1 MKKLITALLTV
12 CVIFTTTST
21 ITNASP
27 ETDKNKTQLIQV
39 SDKLKNLNEELSKTS
54 AEINDLQSKISTNE
68 ASIAEHK
75 RQIEIAEEKI
85 NSLKD
90 DINENQKILSIRLRE
105 MYKNNGFTAVN
116 YISFLFESSSLSD
129 LIDRVTACNEI
140 IKKDTKLI
148 NTLNK
153 QVTEES
159 NSKDTIS
166 IKKKELENLNSET
179 KNKLSEVNDK
189 KAAQLE
195 IQQKLEAEKAN
206 LTETITKNEMALIN
220 NDINTINTSTSYNS
234 VNIAINNIKN
244 TIPQIT
250 MQSVIDAAN
259 SAIKK
264 GKDKLPTLT
273 KGPESNSVSDSGSLS
288 LSSYKIVA
296 TYSMEAT
303 AYTSTASEPLTASG
317 TKPVRNPSGF
327 STIAVDPKVIPLG
340 SLVYV
345 HGYGFAKATDTGSA
359 INGMIIDVYMN
370 SEQECRAWG
379 RKYNV
384 TVNVLG

>member
-1 MKKLITALLTV
+1 MRKLITALLTV
-12 CVIFTTTST
+12 CVIFTSTST

-27 ETDKNKTQLIQV
+27 ETDTSKTQLVEV

-75 RQIEIAEEKI
+75 KQIEIAEEKI

-90 DINENQKILSIRLRE
+90 NISENERILSKRLRE

-153 QVTEES
+153 QVTEQN

-166 IKKKELENLNSET
+166 IKKKELENLNTET
-179 KNKLSEVNDK
+179 RSKLAEVNDK
-189 KAAQLE
+189 KAAQIE
-195 IQQKLEAEKAN
+195 IQQKLEEEKSN
-206 LTETITKNEMALIN
+206 LIETITKNEMALIS
-220 NDINTINTSTSYNS
+220 NDINTINTSTNYNS
-234 VNIAINNIKN
+234 VNIAIINIKS

-250 MQSVIDAAN
+250 IQSVIDAAN
-259 SAIKK
+259 NAIKK
-264 GKDKLPTLT
+264 GEERLPTLT
-273 KGPESNSVSDSGSLS
+273 KGSESTSSSLS
-288 LSSYKIVA
+288 LSSYKIIA

-303 AYTSTASEPLTASG
+303 AYTSTAAEPTTATGSR
-317 TKPVRNPSGF
+317 PVHNPSGF
-327 STIAVDPKVIPLG
+327 STIAVDPNIIPLN

-359 INGMIIDVYMN
+359 IKGMIIDVYFN
-370 SEQECRAWG
+370 TENECVAWG
-379 RKYNV
+379 RKSNV
-384 TVNVLG
+384 RVDVLG

>member
-179 KNKLSEVNDK
+179 KNKLSESCT
-189 KAAQLE
+189 AR
-195 IQQKLEAEKAN
+195 
-206 LTETITKNEMALIN
+206 
-220 NDINTINTSTSYNS
+220 
-234 VNIAINNIKN
+234 
-244 TIPQIT
+244 
-250 MQSVIDAAN
+250 N
-259 SAIKK
+259 SAK
-264 GKDKLPTLT
+264 
-273 KGPESNSVSDSGSLS
+273 
-288 LSSYKIVA
+288 
-296 TYSMEAT
+296 
-303 AYTSTASEPLTASG
+303 
-317 TKPVRNPSGF
+317 VRS
-327 STIAVDPKVIPLG
+327 
-340 SLVYV
+340 
-345 HGYGFAKATDTGSA
+345 
-359 INGMIIDVYMN
+359 
-370 SEQECRAWG
+370 
-379 RKYNV
+379 RKS
-384 TVNVLG
+384 

>member
-1 MKKLITALLTV
+1 
-12 CVIFTTTST
+12 
-21 ITNASP
+21 
-27 ETDKNKTQLIQV
+27 
-39 SDKLKNLNEELSKTS
+39 
-54 AEINDLQSKISTNE
+54 
-68 ASIAEHK
+68 
-75 RQIEIAEEKI
+75 
-85 NSLKD
+85 
-90 DINENQKILSIRLRE
+90 

>member
-1 MKKLITALLTV
+1 MRKLITALLTV
-12 CVIFTTTST
+12 CVIFTSTST

-27 ETDKNKTQLIQV
+27 ETDTSKTQLVEV

-75 RQIEIAEEKI
+75 KQIEIAEEKI

-90 DINENQKILSIRLRE
+90 NISENERILSKRLRE

-153 QVTEES
+153 QVTEQN

-166 IKKKELENLNSET
+166 IKKKELENLNTET
-179 KNKLSEVNDK
+179 RSKLAEVNDK
-189 KAAQLE
+189 KAAQIE
-195 IQQKLEAEKAN
+195 IQQKLEEEKSN
-206 LTETITKNEMALIN
+206 LIETITKNEMALIS
-220 NDINTINTSTSYNS
+220 NDINTINTSTNYNS
-234 VNIAINNIKN
+234 VNIAIINIKS

-250 MQSVIDAAN
+250 IQSVIDAAN

-264 GKDKLPTLT
+264 GEERLPTLT
-273 KGPESNSVSDSGSLS
+273 KGSESTSSSLSLS
-288 LSSYKIVA
+288 LSSYKIIA

-303 AYTSTASEPLTASG
+303 AYTSTAAEPTTATGSR
-317 TKPVRNPSGF
+317 PVHNPSGF
-327 STIAVDPKVIPLG
+327 STIAVDPNIIPLN

-359 INGMIIDVYMN
+359 IKGMIIDVYFN
-370 SEQECRAWG
+370 TENECVAWG
-379 RKYNV
+379 RKSNV
-384 TVNVLG
+384 RVDVLG

>member
-1 MKKLITALLTV
+1 MRKLITALLTV
-12 CVIFTTTST
+12 CVIFTSTST

-27 ETDKNKTQLIQV
+27 ETDTSKTQLVEV

-75 RQIEIAEEKI
+75 KQIEIAEEKI

-90 DINENQKILSIRLRE
+90 NISENERILSKRLRE

-153 QVTEES
+153 QVTEQN

-166 IKKKELENLNSET
+166 IKKKELENLNTET
-179 KNKLSEVNDK
+179 RSKLAEVNDK
-189 KAAQLE
+189 KAAQIE
-195 IQQKLEAEKAN
+195 IQQKLEEEKSN
-206 LTETITKNEMALIN
+206 LIETITKNEMALIS
-220 NDINTINTSTSYNS
+220 NDINTINTSTNYNS
-234 VNIAINNIKN
+234 VNIAIINIKS

-250 MQSVIDAAN
+250 IQSVIDAAN

-264 GKDKLPTLT
+264 GEERLPTLT
-273 KGPESNSVSDSGSLS
+273 KGSESTSSSLS
-288 LSSYKIVA
+288 LSSYKIIA

-303 AYTSTASEPLTASG
+303 AYTSTAAEPTTATGSR
-317 TKPVRNPSGF
+317 PVHNPSGF
-327 STIAVDPKVIPLG
+327 STIAVDPNIIPLN

-359 INGMIIDVYMN
+359 IKGMIIDVYFN
-370 SEQECRAWG
+370 TENECVEWG

-384 TVNVLG
+384 KVDVLG

>member
-1 MKKLITALLTV
+1 MRKLITALLTV
-12 CVIFTTTST
+12 CVIFTSTST

-27 ETDKNKTQLIQV
+27 ETDTSKTQLVEV

-75 RQIEIAEEKI
+75 KQIEIAEEKI

-90 DINENQKILSIRLRE
+90 NISENERILSKRLRE

-153 QVTEES
+153 QVTEQN

-166 IKKKELENLNSET
+166 IKKKELENLNTET
-179 KNKLSEVNDK
+179 RSKLAEVNDK
-189 KAAQLE
+189 KAAQIE
-195 IQQKLEAEKAN
+195 IQQKLEEEKSN
-206 LTETITKNEMALIN
+206 LIETITKNEMALIS
-220 NDINTINTSTSYNS
+220 NDINTINTSTNYNS
-234 VNIAINNIKN
+234 VNIAIINIKS

-250 MQSVIDAAN
+250 IQSVIDAAN

-264 GKDKLPTLT
+264 GEERLPTLT
-273 KGPESNSVSDSGSLS
+273 KGSESTSSSLS
-288 LSSYKIVA
+288 LSSYKIIA

-303 AYTSTASEPLTASG
+303 AYTSTAVEPTTATGSR
-317 TKPVRNPSGF
+317 PVHNPSGF
-327 STIAVDPKVIPLG
+327 STIAVDPNIIPLN

-359 INGMIIDVYMN
+359 IKGMIIDVYFN
-370 SEQECRAWG
+370 TENECVAWG
-379 RKYNV
+379 RKSNV
-384 TVNVLG
+384 RVDVLG

>member
-1 MKKLITALLTV
+1 MRKLITALLTV
-12 CVIFTTTST
+12 CVIFTSTST

-27 ETDKNKTQLIQV
+27 ETDTSKTQLVEV

-75 RQIEIAEEKI
+75 KQIEIAEEKI

-90 DINENQKILSIRLRE
+90 NISENERILSKRLRE

-153 QVTEES
+153 QVTEQN

-166 IKKKELENLNSET
+166 IKKKELENLNTET
-179 KNKLSEVNDK
+179 RSKLAEVNDK
-189 KAAQLE
+189 KAAQIE
-195 IQQKLEAEKAN
+195 IQQKLEEEKSN
-206 LTETITKNEMALIN
+206 LIETITKNEMALIS
-220 NDINTINTSTSYNS
+220 NDINTINTSTNYNS
-234 VNIAINNIKN
+234 VNIAIINIKS

-250 MQSVIDAAN
+250 IQSVIDAAN

-264 GKDKLPTLT
+264 GEERLPTLT
-273 KGPESNSVSDSGSLS
+273 KGSESTSSSLS
-288 LSSYKIVA
+288 FSSYKIIA

-303 AYTSTASEPLTASG
+303 AYTSTAAEPTTATGSR
-317 TKPVRNPSGF
+317 PVHNPSGF
-327 STIAVDPKVIPLG
+327 STIAVDPNIIPLN

-359 INGMIIDVYMN
+359 IKGMIIDVYFN
-370 SEQECRAWG
+370 TENECVEWG

-384 TVNVLG
+384 KVDVLG

>member
-12 CVIFTTTST
+12 CVIFTSTST

-27 ETDKNKTQLIQV
+27 ETDTSKTQLVEV

-75 RQIEIAEEKI
+75 KQIEIAEEKI

-90 DINENQKILSIRLRE
+90 NISENERILSKRLRE

-153 QVTEES
+153 QVTEQN

-166 IKKKELENLNSET
+166 IKKKELENLNTET
-179 KNKLSEVNDK
+179 RSKLAEVNDK
-189 KAAQLE
+189 KAAQIE
-195 IQQKLEAEKAN
+195 IQQKLEEEKSN
-206 LTETITKNEMALIN
+206 LIETITKNEMALIS
-220 NDINTINTSTSYNS
+220 NDINTINTSTNYNS
-234 VNIAINNIKN
+234 VNIAIINIKS

-250 MQSVIDAAN
+250 IQSVIDAAN

-264 GKDKLPTLT
+264 GEERLPTLT
-273 KGPESNSVSDSGSLS
+273 KGSESTSSSLS
-288 LSSYKIVA
+288 LSSYKIIA

-303 AYTSTASEPLTASG
+303 AYTSTAAEPTTATGSR
-317 TKPVRNPSGF
+317 PVHNPSGF
-327 STIAVDPKVIPLG
+327 STIAVDPNIIPLN

-359 INGMIIDVYMN
+359 IKGMIIDVYFN
-370 SEQECRAWG
+370 TENECVEWG

-384 TVNVLG
+384 KVDVLG

>member
-1 MKKLITALLTV
+1 MRKLITALLTV
-12 CVIFTTTST
+12 CVIFTSTST

-27 ETDKNKTQLIQV
+27 ETDTSKTQLVEV

-75 RQIEIAEEKI
+75 KQIEIAEEKI

-90 DINENQKILSIRLRE
+90 NISENERILSKRLRE

-153 QVTEES
+153 QVTEQN

-166 IKKKELENLNSET
+166 IKKKELENLNTET
-179 KNKLSEVNDK
+179 RSKLAEVNDK
-189 KAAQLE
+189 KAAQIE
-195 IQQKLEAEKAN
+195 IQQKLEEEKSN
-206 LTETITKNEMALIN
+206 LIETITKNEMALIS
-220 NDINTINTSTSYNS
+220 NDINTINTSTNYNS
-234 VNIAINNIKN
+234 VNIAIINIKS

-250 MQSVIDAAN
+250 IQSVIDAAN

-264 GKDKLPTLT
+264 GEERLPTLT
-273 KGPESNSVSDSGSLS
+273 KGSESTSSSLS
-288 LSSYKIVA
+288 LSSYKIIA
-296 TYSMEAT
+296 TYSLEAT
-303 AYTSTASEPLTASG
+303 AYTSTAAEPTTATGSR
-317 TKPVRNPSGF
+317 PVHNPSGF
-327 STIAVDPKVIPLG
+327 STIAVDPNIIPLN

-359 INGMIIDVYMN
+359 IKGMIIDVYFN
-370 SEQECRAWG
+370 TENECVEWG

-384 TVNVLG
+384 KVDVLG

>member
-1 MKKLITALLTV
+1 MKKLITALV
-12 CVIFTTTST
+12 IVSVIFTTTT

-27 ETDKNKTQLIQV
+27 ETDASKTQLVEV

-54 AEINDLQSKISTNE
+54 TEINDLQSKISTNE
-68 ASIAEHK
+68 ASIEEHK
-75 RQIEIAEEKI
+75 RQIEIAEDKI
-85 NSLKD
+85 SGLKN
-90 DINENQKILSIRLRE
+90 DISKNEKILSSRLRE

-148 NTLNK
+148 NELNK
-153 QVTEES
+153 QVTEE
-159 NSKDTIS
+159 NDSKNTIS
-166 IKKKELENLNSET
+166 TKKKELENLNTET
-179 KNKLSEVNDK
+179 KSRLSEVNDK
-189 KAAQLE
+189 KAAQVE
-195 IQQKLEAEKAN
+195 IQQKLEAEKSN
-206 LTETITKNEMALIN
+206 LIETITKNEMALIN
-220 NDINTINTSTSYNS
+220 NDINTINNSTNYDA
-234 VNIAINNIKN
+234 VNVAINNIKN

-250 MQSVIDAAN
+250 IQSVIDAAN

-264 GKDKLPTLT
+264 GKDKLPTLA
-273 KGPESNSVSDSGSLS
+273 KSPESNSSSNSGSLS
-288 LSSYKIVA
+288 LSSYKVVA
-296 TYSMEAT
+296 TYNMEAT
-303 AYTSTASEPLTASG
+303 AYTSSASEPLTASG

-370 SEQECRAWG
+370 SEQECKAWG

-384 TVNVLG
+384 IVDILG

>member
-1 MKKLITALLTV
+1 MRKLITALLTV
-12 CVIFTTTST
+12 CVIFTSTST

-27 ETDKNKTQLIQV
+27 ETDTSKTQLVEV

-75 RQIEIAEEKI
+75 KQIEIAEEKI

-90 DINENQKILSIRLRE
+90 NISENERILSKRLRE

-153 QVTEES
+153 QVTEQN

-166 IKKKELENLNSET
+166 IKKKELENLNTET
-179 KNKLSEVNDK
+179 RSKLTEVNDK
-189 KAAQLE
+189 KAAQIE
-195 IQQKLEAEKAN
+195 IQQKLEEEKSN
-206 LTETITKNEMALIN
+206 LIETITKNEMALIS
-220 NDINTINTSTSYNS
+220 NDINTINTSTNYNS
-234 VNIAINNIKN
+234 VNIAIINIKS

-250 MQSVIDAAN
+250 IQSVIDAAN

-264 GKDKLPTLT
+264 GEERLPTLT
-273 KGPESNSVSDSGSLS
+273 KGSESTSSSLS
-288 LSSYKIVA
+288 LSSYKIIA

-303 AYTSTASEPLTASG
+303 AYTSTAAEPTTATGSR
-317 TKPVRNPSGF
+317 PVHNPSGF
-327 STIAVDPKVIPLG
+327 STIAVDPNIIPLN

-359 INGMIIDVYMN
+359 IKGMIIDVYFN
-370 SEQECRAWG
+370 TENECVAWG
-379 RKYNV
+379 RKSNV
-384 TVNVLG
+384 RVDVLG

>member
-1 MKKLITALLTV
+1 MRKLITALLTV
-12 CVIFTTTST
+12 CVIFTSTST

-27 ETDKNKTQLIQV
+27 ETDTSKTQLVEV

-75 RQIEIAEEKI
+75 KQIEIAEEKI

-90 DINENQKILSIRLRE
+90 NISENERILSKRLRE

-153 QVTEES
+153 QVTEQN

-166 IKKKELENLNSET
+166 IKKKELENLNTET
-179 KNKLSEVNDK
+179 RSKLAEVNDK
-189 KAAQLE
+189 KAAQIE
-195 IQQKLEAEKAN
+195 IQQKLEEEKSN
-206 LTETITKNEMALIN
+206 LIETITKNEMALIS
-220 NDINTINTSTSYNS
+220 NDINTINTSTNYNS
-234 VNIAINNIKN
+234 VNIAIINIKS

-250 MQSVIDAAN
+250 IQSVIDAAN

-264 GKDKLPTLT
+264 GEERLPTLT
-273 KGPESNSVSDSGSLS
+273 KGSESTSSSLS
-288 LSSYKIVA
+288 LSSYKIIA

-303 AYTSTASEPLTASG
+303 AYTSTAAEPTTATGSR
-317 TKPVRNPSGF
+317 PVHNPSGF
-327 STIAVDPKVIPLG
+327 STIAVDPNIIPLN

-359 INGMIIDVYMN
+359 IKGMIIDVYFN
-370 SEQECRAWG
+370 TENECVAWG
-379 RKYNV
+379 RKSNV
-384 TVNVLG
+384 RVDVLG